1 MAKINGPIISE
12 YEIKKIKNLDFI
24 SKICK
29 EKIIICKKKQ
39 CYQFLQFVD
48 IKKLLK
54 IICKV
59 AILK

>member
-1 MAKINGPIISE
+1 MAKINGSIISE

-48 IKKLLK
+48 IKNY
-54 IICKV
+54 
-59 AILK
+59 